1 MKMNR
6 VILNPFVML
15 RKNDGF
21 TMIEMLF
28 SLLILMTTSLFV
40 LQIFSI
46 IHTQM
51 GSVDK
56 LHPKEWEVFTMQMK
70 QEVRSSKAQD
80 VMGNKLYLMLSD
92 EQLSSF
98 EQYEDKVRRRVNGM
112 GHEVILQNISKF
124 RVEKDGS
131 VIVINITDKAGTT
144 FSRRFHPF
152 FRNVTKVDE

>member
-6 VILNPFVML
+6 VILNPFAML

-28 SLLILMTTSLFV
+28 SLMILIATSLFV
-40 LQIFSI
+40 LQLFSI

-51 GSVDK
+51 GFVDK

-70 QEVRSSKAQD
+70 QEVRSSKDQD
-80 VMGNKLYLMLSD
+80 VMGNKLYLLSA

-112 GHEVILQNISKF
+112 GHEVILQNISEF
-124 RVEKDGS
+124 RVEKDGG

-152 FRNVTKVDE
+152 IRNVTNVNE

>member
-1 MKMNR
+1 MKMKR
-6 VILNPFVML
+6 VIGNPFVML

-21 TMIEMLF
+21 TMIELLF

-40 LQIFSI
+40 LQLFSI

-51 GSVDK
+51 RSVDK

-80 VMGNKLYLMLSD
+80 VMGNKLYLLSG
-92 EQLSSF
+92 EQLSSL

-112 GHEVILQNISKF
+112 GHEVILQNISEF
-124 RVEKDGS
+124 RVNKDGS

-152 FRNVTKVDE
+152 FRNDTKLDE

>member
-1 MKMNR
+1 
-6 VILNPFVML
+6 ML

-21 TMIEMLF
+21 TMIELLI

-40 LQIFSI
+40 LQLFSI

-51 GSVDK
+51 RSVDK

-80 VMGNKLYLMLSD
+80 VMGNKLYLLSGK
-92 EQLSSF
+92 QLSSL
-98 EQYEDKVRRRVNGM
+98 EQYEDKVRRRVDGM
-112 GHEVILQNISKF
+112 GHEVILQNISEF
-124 RVEKDGS
+124 QVNKDGS
-131 VIVINITDKAGTT
+131 VIVINITDKTGTT

-152 FRNVTKVDE
+152 FRNDTKLDE

>member
-1 MKMNR
+1 MKMKR
-6 VILNPFVML
+6 VIGNPFVML
-15 RKNDGF
+15 QKNDGF
-21 TMIEMLF
+21 TMIELLF

-40 LQIFSI
+40 LQLFSI

-51 GSVDK
+51 RSVDK

-80 VMGNKLYLMLSD
+80 VMGNKLYLLSG
-92 EQLSSF
+92 EQLSSL
-98 EQYEDKVRRRVNGM
+98 EQYEDKVRRRVDGM
-112 GHEVILQNISKF
+112 GHEVILQNISEF
-124 RVEKDGS
+124 RVDKDGS

-152 FRNVTKVDE
+152 FRNDTKVDE

>member
-1 MKMNR
+1 
-6 VILNPFVML
+6 
-15 RKNDGF
+15 
-21 TMIEMLF
+21 
-28 SLLILMTTSLFV
+28 
-40 LQIFSI
+40 
-46 IHTQM
+46 
-51 GSVDK
+51 
-56 LHPKEWEVFTMQMK
+56 MQMK

-80 VMGNKLYLMLSD
+80 VMGNKLYLLLSD

>member
-6 VILNPFVML
+6 AIWNPFVML

-28 SLLILMTTSLFV
+28 SLMILMTTSLFV
-40 LQIFSI
+40 LQLFSI
-46 IHTQM
+46 INTQM

-70 QEVRSSKAQD
+70 QEVRSSKVQD
-80 VMGNKLYLMLSD
+80 VMENKLYLLTG

>member
-6 VILNPFVML
+6 VIWNPFVML

-28 SLLILMTTSLFV
+28 SLMILMTTSLFV
-40 LQIFSI
+40 LQLFSI

-70 QEVRSSKAQD
+70 QEVRSSKDQD
-80 VMGNKLYLMLSD
+80 VMGNKLYLLSG
-92 EQLSSF
+92 EQLSAF
-98 EQYEDKVRRRVNGM
+98 EQYEDKVRRQVNGM
-112 GHEVILQNISKF
+112 GHEVILQNISEF
-124 RVEKDGS
+124 RVEKDGG

-152 FRNVTKVDE
+152 FHNVKKVDE

>member
-1 MKMNR
+1 MKLR
-6 VILNPFVML
+6 WVIGNPFVML

-21 TMIEMLF
+21 TMIELLI

-40 LQIFSI
+40 LQLFSI

-51 GSVDK
+51 RSVDK

-80 VMGNKLYLMLSD
+80 VMGNKLYLLSG
-92 EQLSSF
+92 EQLSSL
-98 EQYEDKVRRRVNGM
+98 EQYEDKVRRRVDGM
-112 GHEVILQNISKF
+112 GHEVILQNISEF
-124 RVEKDGS
+124 HVNKDGS

-152 FRNVTKVDE
+152 FRNDTKLDE

>member
-1 MKMNR
+1 MKMKR
-6 VILNPFVML
+6 VIGNPFVML

-21 TMIEMLF
+21 TMIELLF

-40 LQIFSI
+40 LQLFSI
-46 IHTQM
+46 IHTQVR
-51 GSVDK
+51 SVDK

-80 VMGNKLYLMLSD
+80 VMGDKLYLLSG
-92 EQLSSF
+92 EQLTSL

-112 GHEVILQNISKF
+112 GHEVILQNISEF
-124 RVEKDGS
+124 RVNKDGS

-152 FRNVTKVDE
+152 FRNDTKLDE

>member
-1 MKMNR
+1 
-6 VILNPFVML
+6 ML

-21 TMIEMLF
+21 TMIELLF

-40 LQIFSI
+40 LQLFSI

-51 GSVDK
+51 RSVDK

-80 VMGNKLYLMLSD
+80 VMGNKLYLLSG
-92 EQLSSF
+92 EQLSSL
-98 EQYEDKVRRRVNGM
+98 EQYEDKVRRRVDGM
-112 GHEVILQNISKF
+112 GHEVILQNISEF
-124 RVEKDGS
+124 RVNKDDS

-152 FRNVTKVDE
+152 FRNDTKVDE

>member
-1 MKMNR
+1 MNMKR
-6 VILNPFVML
+6 VNGNPFVML

-21 TMIEMLF
+21 TMIELLF

-40 LQIFSI
+40 LQLFSI

-51 GSVDK
+51 RSVDK

-80 VMGNKLYLMLSD
+80 VMGNKLYLLSG
-92 EQLSSF
+92 EQLASL
-98 EQYEDKVRRRVNGM
+98 EQYEDKVRRRVDGM
-112 GHEVILQNISKF
+112 GHEVILQNISEF
-124 RVEKDGS
+124 QVNKDGS

-152 FRNVTKVDE
+152 FRNDTKIDE

>member
-1 MKMNR
+1 MKMKR
-6 VILNPFVML
+6 VIGNPFVML
-15 RKNDGF
+15 RQNDGF
-21 TMIEMLF
+21 TMIELLF

-40 LQIFSI
+40 LQLFSI

-51 GSVDK
+51 RSVDK

-80 VMGNKLYLMLSD
+80 VMGNKLYLLSG
-92 EQLSSF
+92 EQLSSL

-112 GHEVILQNISKF
+112 GHEVILQNISEF
-124 RVEKDGS
+124 RVNKDGS

-152 FRNVTKVDE
+152 FRNDTKLDE

>member
-1 MKMNR
+1 M
-6 VILNPFVML
+6 ML

-28 SLLILMTTSLFV
+28 SLMILMTTSLFV
-40 LQIFSI
+40 LQLFSI
-46 IHTQM
+46 INTQM

-70 QEVRSSKAQD
+70 QEVRSSKVQD
-80 VMGNKLYLMLSD
+80 VMGNKLFLLSG

>member
-1 MKMNR
+1 MKMKR
-6 VILNPFVML
+6 VIGNPFVML

-21 TMIEMLF
+21 TMIELLF

-40 LQIFSI
+40 LQLFSI

-51 GSVDK
+51 RSVDK

-80 VMGNKLYLMLSD
+80 VMGNKLYLLSG
-92 EQLSSF
+92 EQLSSL

-112 GHEVILQNISKF
+112 GHEVILQNISEF
-124 RVEKDGS
+124 RVDKDGS

-152 FRNVTKVDE
+152 FRNDTKVDE

>member
-1 MKMNR
+1 MNMKR
-6 VILNPFVML
+6 VIGNPFVML

-21 TMIEMLF
+21 TMIELLF

-40 LQIFSI
+40 LQLFSI

-51 GSVDK
+51 RSVDK

-80 VMGNKLYLMLSD
+80 VMGNKLYLLSG
-92 EQLSSF
+92 EQLSSL
-98 EQYEDKVRRRVNGM
+98 EQYEDKVRRRVDGM
-112 GHEVILQNISKF
+112 GHEVILQNISEFK
-124 RVEKDGS
+124 VNKDGS

-152 FRNVTKVDE
+152 FRNGTKLDE

>member
-1 MKMNR
+1 MKMKR
-6 VILNPFVML
+6 VIGNPFVML
-15 RKNDGF
+15 QKNDGF
-21 TMIEMLF
+21 TMIELLF

-40 LQIFSI
+40 LQLFSI

-51 GSVDK
+51 RFVDK

-80 VMGNKLYLMLSD
+80 VMGNKLYLLSG
-92 EQLSSF
+92 EQLSSL
-98 EQYEDKVRRRVNGM
+98 EQYEDKVRRRVDGM
-112 GHEVILQNISKF
+112 GHEVILQNISEF
-124 RVEKDGS
+124 RVDKDGS

-152 FRNVTKVDE
+152 FRNDTKVDE

>member
-1 MKMNR
+1 
-6 VILNPFVML
+6 ML

-21 TMIEMLF
+21 TMIELLF

-40 LQIFSI
+40 LQLFSI

-80 VMGNKLYLMLSD
+80 VMGNKLYLLSG
-92 EQLSSF
+92 EQLSSL
-98 EQYEDKVRRRVNGM
+98 EQYEDKIRRRVNGM
-112 GHEVILQNISKF
+112 GHEVILQNISEF

-131 VIVINITDKAGTT
+131 VIVISITDKAGTT

>member
-1 MKMNR
+1 MKMKR
-6 VILNPFVML
+6 VIGKPFVML

-21 TMIEMLF
+21 TMIELLF

-40 LQIFSI
+40 LQLFSI
-46 IHTQM
+46 IHTQIRP
-51 GSVDK
+51 VDK

-80 VMGNKLYLMLSD
+80 VMGNKLYLLSG
-92 EQLSSF
+92 EQLSSL
-98 EQYEDKVRRRVNGM
+98 EQYEDKVRRRVDGM
-112 GHEVILQNISKF
+112 GHEIILQNISEF
-124 RVEKDGS
+124 RVNKDGS

-152 FRNVTKVDE
+152 FRNDTKVDE

>member
-1 MKMNR
+1 
-6 VILNPFVML
+6 ML
-15 RKNDGF
+15 RQNDGF
-21 TMIEMLF
+21 TMIELLF

-40 LQIFSI
+40 LQLFSI

-51 GSVDK
+51 RSVDK
-56 LHPKEWEVFTMQMK
+56 LHPKEWEVFTLQMK

-80 VMGNKLYLMLSD
+80 VMGNKLYLLSG
-92 EQLSSF
+92 EQLSSL

-112 GHEVILQNISKF
+112 GHEVILQNISEF
-124 RVEKDGS
+124 RVNKDGS

-152 FRNVTKVDE
+152 FRNDTKLDE

>member
-1 MKMNR
+1 MKMKR
-6 VILNPFVML
+6 VIGNPFVML

-21 TMIEMLF
+21 TMIELLF

-40 LQIFSI
+40 LQLFSI

-51 GSVDK
+51 RSVDK

-80 VMGNKLYLMLSD
+80 VMGNKLYLLSG
-92 EQLSSF
+92 EQLSSL

-112 GHEVILQNISKF
+112 GHEVILQNISEF
-124 RVEKDGS
+124 QVNKDGS

-152 FRNVTKVDE
+152 FRNDTKVDE

>member
-1 MKMNR
+1 MKMKR
-6 VILNPFVML
+6 VIGNPFVML
-15 RKNDGF
+15 QKNDGF
-21 TMIEMLF
+21 TMIELLF

-40 LQIFSI
+40 LQLFSI

-51 GSVDK
+51 RSVDK

-80 VMGNKLYLMLSD
+80 IMGNKLYLLSG
-92 EQLSSF
+92 EQLSSL
-98 EQYEDKVRRRVNGM
+98 EQYEDKVRRRVDGM
-112 GHEVILQNISKF
+112 GHEVILQNISEF
-124 RVEKDGS
+124 RVDKDGS

-152 FRNVTKVDE
+152 FRNDTKVDE

>member
-1 MKMNR
+1 MNMKR
-6 VILNPFVML
+6 VIGNPFVML

-21 TMIEMLF
+21 TMIELLF

-40 LQIFSI
+40 LQLFSI

-51 GSVDK
+51 RSVDK

-80 VMGNKLYLMLSD
+80 VMGNKLYLLSG
-92 EQLSSF
+92 EQLSSL
-98 EQYEDKVRRRVNGM
+98 EQYEDKVRRRVDGR
-112 GHEVILQNISKF
+112 GHEVILQNISEF
-124 RVEKDGS
+124 RVNKDGS

-152 FRNVTKVDE
+152 FRNDTKLDE

>member
-1 MKMNR
+1 
-6 VILNPFVML
+6 ML

-21 TMIEMLF
+21 TMIELLF

-40 LQIFSI
+40 LQLFSI

-51 GSVDK
+51 RSVDK
-56 LHPKEWEVFTMQMK
+56 LHPKEWEVFTLQMK

-80 VMGNKLYLMLSD
+80 VMGNKLYLLSG
-92 EQLSSF
+92 EQLSSL

-112 GHEVILQNISKF
+112 GHEVILQNISEF
-124 RVEKDGS
+124 RVNKDGS

-152 FRNVTKVDE
+152 FRNDTKLDE